1 MEIRTYLLRVCRQ
14 GSASGCAASAAAP
27 AAPAGARTSCFWTSC
42 LFTSLAQVSIISLLY
57 ALLENNDIWQSRPM
71 LHPRGGGAWLRD
83 VKCAGS
89 EGELLYSSAAVH
101 GGAGR
106 ETRGYEQSR
115 AATELSAPIRSRVY
129 YTSRTRTNCLAPTAD
144 TAASGAFAPTLF
156 IVVVRLLEKNMS
168 ILLLFIHVWLCGQCT
183 HIFYSFNIHIHTN
196 KTYFL
201 IKLH

>member
-106 ETRGYEQSR
+106 DARIRAEPRRDWAERAHPVKGILHLADADQLPSADSR
-115 AATELSAPIRSRVY
+115 HSRQRRLRSYIVY
-129 YTSRTRTNCLAPTAD
+129 CCCSLTWDS
-144 TAASGAFAPTLF
+144 
-156 IVVVRLLEKNMS
+156 
-168 ILLLFIHVWLCGQCT
+168 
-183 HIFYSFNIHIHTN
+183 
-196 KTYFL
+196 
-201 IKLH
+201 